1 MMKKK
6 LAAIVI
12 CMAIIFGIG
21 FVVGKK
27 TAYAAPYSNLTIA
40 QDGLDIIELIP
51 GAATQVVLPIKAT
64 KEFVMEAKF
73 EALLPADAP
82 FTIEEI
88 DVYHQYGENR
98 YEDDYIGEMEGAYLS
113 FIILTKETA
122 NMGAYEFA
130 VRYEDLG
137 WGGEIIREGDK
148 EYYQR
153 ITLTGIVTEEKL
165 PAELAIT
172 NLKVTGEQTPGGTA
186 TLTFRVVNTG
196 ETVAKNVR
204 LSGDF
209 SSGLLVPDYT
219 EYTRKLGDLKAGEYV
234 EVSLKVKILENVE
247 QNMVLLPLKITF
259 KDIDGESYTADSN
272 NILYLDV
279 EVPKEEEQTFDVG
292 MLLIDNVR
300 QSPAKPKAGEK
311 VTVTFDMEN
320 TGERDYTDVKL
331 YIGYVPY
338 EGFEPVKAEPYQYVG
353 TIKAGQKKA
362 VTVNLIA
369 GKGMQDGMNP
379 LGIEYVYTNGNKESV
394 SGNVTLYVLNVQKA
408 DEPKEPEKPE
418 EPEEP
423 ATVSRPKLMVREFS
437 AGSDVIKAG
446 ESFDFTF
453 QVYNTHSETA
463 AKNIKVTVASEAF
476 AVTTGSNSFFLSK
489 IASEESESITISL
502 KAGAGT
508 VTGSYPIDIQMEYEY
523 DGMPAAE
530 ANNGGV
536 VVTETKML
544 PVKENLR
551 VSLENIVVGGWDM
564 PYVNQPT
571 MLSFSIYNMGK
582 SALNNV
588 YFTVEGDY
596 SMANG
601 NTYYYGTLQAGYP
614 DYVEMDIVPLAV
626 GETFGTLTV
635 HMEDSNGDEE
645 TYTVELSGYINEF
658 VDMGWDDP
666 GMDFP
671 AGNLP
676 VEQEKPFWSR
686 PGVKWAMVA
695 GAVLLS
701 VLIGFLLGRRKS
713 KKGLDMYED

>member
-1 MMKKK
+1 MKKK
-6 LAAIVI
+6 VAAIVI

-21 FVVGKK
+21 CVVGKK
-27 TAYAAPYSNLTIA
+27 TAYAAPYSNLTIT

-51 GAATQVVLPIKAT
+51 GVATQVVLPIKT
-64 KEFVMEAKF
+64 TIEFVSEAQF
-73 EALLPADAP
+73 EALLPTDAP
-82 FTIEEI
+82 FSVEEI

-98 YEDDYIGEMEGAYLS
+98 YEDDYIGEMDGAFLS
-113 FIILTKETA
+113 FVILTKETA
-122 NMGAYEFA
+122 EVGVYEF
-130 VRYEDLG
+130 VLRYRDFVKKDN
-137 WGGEIIREGDK
+137 IICEGDK
-148 EYYQR
+148 EYQQR

-172 NLKVTGEQTPGGTA
+172 DLKVTGDCTPGGTA
-186 TLTFRVVNTG
+186 TATFRVVNTG
-196 ETVAKNVR
+196 ETAAKNVR

-219 EYTRKLGDLKAGEYV
+219 EYTRKLGDLKSGEYA
-234 EVSLKVKILENVE
+234 EVSLKIKILDNVD
-247 QNMVLLPLKITF
+247 QSLVLLPLKITF

-272 NILYLDV
+272 NVLYLDV
-279 EVPKEEEQTFDVG
+279 ELPQKEEEQTFNEG
-292 MLLIDNVR
+292 SLLINNVR
-300 QSPAKPKAGEK
+300 QSPAKPKAGET

-320 TGERDYTDVKL
+320 TGERDYTDAKL

-369 GKGMQDGMNP
+369 GKGMTGGMSP
-379 LGIEYVYTNGNKESV
+379 LGIEYVYTNGNKEIV
-394 SGNVTLYVLNVQKA
+394 SGNATLYVLNVQKA
-408 DEPKEPEKPE
+408 EEQKEPEE
-418 EPEEP
+418 EV
-423 ATVSRPKLMVREFS
+423 TVSRPKLMVTEFFT
-437 AGSDVIKAG
+437 GSDVIKAG
-446 ESFDFTF
+446 EAFDFTF
-453 QVYNTHSETA
+453 KVYNTHSETA
-463 AKNIKVTVASEAF
+463 AKNIKVTVNSEAF

-489 IASEESESITISL
+489 MAPEESETITLNL
-502 KAGAGT
+502 KAGART

-523 DGMPAAE
+523 DGMPATE

-564 PYVNQPT
+564 PCVNQPT

-582 SALNNV
+582 SVLNNV

-596 SMANG
+596 SMESG
-601 NTYYYGTLQAGYP
+601 SSYYYGTLQAGYP
-614 DYVEMDIVPLAV
+614 DYVEMEIVPLAA
-626 GETFGTLTV
+626 GETYGTLTV

-645 TYTVELSGYINEF
+645 IYTVEICGYINEF
-658 VDMGWDDP
+658 SEMGWDDP
-666 GMDFP
+666 GTDFP
-671 AGNLP
+671 VGNLP
-676 VEQEKPFWSR
+676 AEPENPEKPFWKK
-686 PGVKWAMVA
+686 PAVKKAAVA
-695 GAVLLS
+695 GVVLLS

-713 KKGLDMYED
+713 KKGLDRYED